1 MRRIGSYIV
10 ALAIILILGVWM
22 ATGVIVQG
30 GQGEGNGERT
40 VAEAIGVTEDSRLG
54 QLMTEFGLA
63 EPEDGHVELAQAE
76 VPTPAAAEEPR
87 SVRIQT
93 FVAQPMPIEVSLRG
107 QTRASA
113 VVTVRAQTA
122 GTLQTLHVAKGE
134 SVEPGDLLCTLDQ
147 GTRLA
152 QLTQAQANL
161 AKAQQDFDSNAALR
175 ERGIAPANSGQ
186 AFEAQL
192 AAAQAALDMAQAELD
207 RTEVRADVGGVV
219 QDPVASVGDM
229 LVAGGVCVTLV
240 QLDPM
245 LFVGNV
251 PESRISLART
261 GLQSTIE
268 TISGESAEGT
278 VTFISSI
285 ADTATRSF
293 PVEISFP
300 NPDGKVRD
308 GLTAS
313 AKVTLGVAP
322 AQLLPQSVLTL
333 DDDGTIGVRAV
344 EDSVVVFYPVT
355 IVSDTR
361 DGVFVTGLPA
371 SVDVITLGQEY
382 VRAGQIV
389 NAGFAA
395 QGTQL

>member
-10 ALAIILILGVWM
+10 ALAIIVILGIWM

-40 VAEAIGVTEDSRLG
+40 VAEALGVTEDSRLG
-54 QLMTEFGLA
+54 ELMTEFGLTST
-63 EPEDGHVELAQAE
+63 EGDHVELAQAE
-76 VPTPAAAEEPR
+76 VTTPASTEILR

-93 FVAQPMPIEVSLRG
+93 FAAQPMPIEVSLRG
-107 QTRASA
+107 RTKASA
-113 VVTVRAQTA
+113 VVTVRPQTG
-122 GTLQTLHVAKGE
+122 GTLQTLHVAKGDT
-134 SVEPGDLLCTLDQ
+134 VEPGDLLCTLDQ

-161 AKAQQDFDSNAALR
+161 AKAQQDSDSNATLR

-192 AAAQAALDMAQAELD
+192 TAAQAAVDMAQAELD
-207 RTEVRADVGGVV
+207 RTEIRADVGGIV
-219 QDPVASVGDM
+219 QDPVAAVGDM
-229 LVAGGVCVTLV
+229 LGAGGVCVTLV

-245 LFVGNV
+245 LFVGSV
-251 PESRISLART
+251 PEARISLART
-261 GLQSTIE
+261 GLQATIE
-268 TISGESAEGT
+268 TVSGDSAQGS
-278 VTFISSI
+278 VSFISSI
-285 ADTATRSF
+285 ADAATRSF

-300 NPDGKVRD
+300 NPEGRIRD

-333 DDDGTIGVRAV
+333 DDNGTIGVRAV
-344 EDSVVVFYPVT
+344 EDSKVVFYPVT

-361 DGVFVTGLPA
+361 EGVFVTGLPA
-371 SVDVITLGQEY
+371 SVDIITLGQEY
-382 VRAGQIV
+382 VQAGQTV
-389 NAGFAA
+389 NAGFAD